1 MFCHKCGIETPDD
14 SQFCRKCGNALT
26 DTGKTS
32 TTLAAAPAK
41 AQGVRTPLV
50 LGLIFALVVFGWLII
65 NSLQQ
70 QRDAAV
76 RRAAAATQV
85 NVPAQPVLPVLHTMD
100 IGKGALA
107 VAAMHYAYYS
117 LAVPPGARNV
127 KVQGRFTAAG
137 GAGNDI
143 FVFLLNED
151 GFTNWKNRHQVP
163 AYYSSGKVTVG
174 DVNAALPNDAGNYYL
189 VFDNRFS
196 MLTAKA
202 VEFTG
207 TMTYYQ

>member
-1 MFCHKCGIETPDD
+1 MFCPKCGIETPDD
-14 SQFCRKCGNALT
+14 SQFCRKCGNLLT
-26 DTGKTS
+26 GTGKATAV
-32 TTLAAAPAK
+32 LAAAPAK
-41 AQGVRTPLV
+41 ASGVRTPLV
-50 LGLIFALVVFGWLII
+50 LGLLLALGVFGWLII
-65 NSLQQ
+65 HSLQQ
-70 QRDAAV
+70 QRDAAM

-85 NVPAQPVLPVLHTMD
+85 SVPVQPVLPVLHTID

-107 VAAMHYAYYS
+107 VAAMHYSYYS
-117 LAVPPGARNV
+117 LAVPAGARNV
-127 KVQGRFTAAG
+127 RVQGRFTATG

-174 DVNAALPNDAGNYYL
+174 DVNAVLPNDAGTYYL

>member
-1 MFCHKCGIETPDD
+1 MFCPKCGVETPDG
-14 SQFCRKCGNALT
+14 SEFCRKCGNALT
-26 DTGKTS
+26 GTGNA
-32 TTLAAAPAK
+32 TTLVSATAAKSNRVHPALLIGLLI
-41 AQGVRTPLV
+41 A
-50 LGLIFALVVFGWLII
+50 LGVFGLLIV
-65 NSLQQ
+65 NSLNQ
-70 QRDAAV
+70 QRDAAA
-76 RRAAAATQV
+76 RRAAAQV
-85 NVPAQPVLPVLHTMD
+85 NVQPVSPVLHTMN

-117 LAVPPGARNV
+117 LAAPAGARNV
-127 KVQGRFTAAG
+127 RVQGRFTATG

-151 GFTNWKNRHQVP
+151 EFTNWKNRHQVP

-174 DVNAALPNDAGNYYL
+174 DVNAVLPNDAGTYYL